1 MVFFSRVISFKA
13 RSNRAVV
20 YAQAASLCKTAEW
33 AGQKT
38 GVEYKPFND
47 GDRLKT
53 ASKWSGAK

>member
-1 MVFFSRVISFKA
+1 MPKLPLSAKQPSG
-13 RSNRAVV
+13 
-20 YAQAASLCKTAEW
+20 E
-33 AGQKT
+33 GQKT